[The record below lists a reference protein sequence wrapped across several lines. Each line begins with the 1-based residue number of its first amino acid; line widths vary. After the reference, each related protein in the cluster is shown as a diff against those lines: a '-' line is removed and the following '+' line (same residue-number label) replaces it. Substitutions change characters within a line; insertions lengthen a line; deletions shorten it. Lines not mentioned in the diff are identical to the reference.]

1 MEEDRIQELKQ
12 NIAKEAVALL
22 QRSECNGLPKFKKG
36 ITILG
41 VTGSIPQEA
50 TDNCLTQIARA
61 EVGQGEK
68 VDGWS
73 ATDLFWLMMDLSQA
87 MINME
92 APEDRMA
99 THELVDALIGVKEF
113 DEWINKSTTL

>member
-1 MEEDRIQELKQ
+1 
-12 NIAKEAVALL
+12 
-22 QRSECNGLPKFKKG
+22 
-36 ITILG
+36 
-41 VTGSIPQEA
+41 
-50 TDNCLTQIARA
+50 
-61 EVGQGEK
+61 
-68 VDGWS
+68 
-73 ATDLFWLMMDLSQA
+73 MMDLSQA

>member
-1 MEEDRIQELKQ
+1 MEEDRIQELQQ

-61 EVGQGEK
+61 EVGQGK
-68 VDGWS
+68 KW
-73 ATDLFWLMMDLSQA
+73 
-87 MINME
+87 
-92 APEDRMA
+92 MA
-99 THELVDALIGVKEF
+99 GPQRISSG
-113 DEWINKSTTL
+113 S